1 MSAPV
6 IMGDSALIDSIRPQL
21 HEQLQPLFEQKNPC
35 LPALQA
41 TCRKILE
48 LMETTSSAETFAQ
61 QIRRDP
67 GLTCKVL
74 QISNSIA
81 YSPQQTIESVSHAV
95 SWLGLD
101 TVRSLVVAAHLV
113 DQLKHLPNSQRTLET
128 IIARSLLAA
137 TYAGELGA
145 ALAYPSP
152 GQLFTGALLH
162 SIGDLAIA
170 YQAPD
175 LHQALRAIPLVN
187 TSPEERA
194 TAERRVIGVPRLT
207 LARALASLWNLPEQV
222 VGLFSLTTHEMP
234 RGRWLSSPQTYQGMV
249 LGSTRLVE
257 AMTSPGSRTAID
269 EAKRTLLEGSGL
281 PPGRFAEVLT
291 LAADRGRQLTRSM
304 GLATGLPENS
314 DRPANRQS
322 IQTDPGSPDAASV
335 SARSALPI
343 HANPL
348 KSLQAFQES
357 LQEIKDLNKL
367 LGTLSQALQRD
378 VGFTRVG
385 LALLN
390 PHDSDQLVGR
400 LALGVSPLAPYL
412 QALSG
417 SLSQEHAFFLSILK
431 RFDPLLA
438 EDMAR
443 EAGNSLAKSFLDTWA
458 PTAAILAPLRVGT
471 KPIGLIYCDHGAQAP
486 PPLPQDY
493 QAFLLYFTQT
503 TLGINRLAGLM

>member
-6 IMGDSALIDSIRPQL
+6 ITGDSALIESIQPQL
-21 HEQLQPLFEQKNPC
+21 HEKLQPLFEQKNPC
-35 LPALQA
+35 LPALQS
-41 TCRKILE
+41 TCRKILD
-48 LMETTSSAETFAQ
+48 LIGTTSSAETFAQ

-74 QISNSIA
+74 QIANSIA
-81 YSPQQTIESVSHAV
+81 YSPQQTIASVSHAV

-101 TVRSLVVAAHLV
+101 TIRSLVAAAHLV
-113 DQLKHLPNSQRTLET
+113 DQLSHLPEGQHALET
-128 IIARSLLAA
+128 IIAQSLLAA

-145 ALAYPSP
+145 ALAYSSP

-175 LHQALRAIPLVN
+175 LHQALRAIPLAN
-187 TSPEERA
+187 ASPPERA
-194 TAERRVIGVPRLT
+194 MAEAQVIGVPRLVLAQT
-207 LARALASLWNLPEQV
+207 LARMWKLPEQV
-222 VGLFSLTTHEMP
+222 VGLFGTTTHEMP

-257 AMTSPGSRTAID
+257 AMTGPGSRTAIED
-269 EAKRTLLEGSGL
+269 EKRGLLEGSGL
-281 PPGRFAEVLT
+281 APGRFAEVMR
-291 LAADRGRQLTRSM
+291 LATDRGRQLIRSM
-304 GLATGLPENS
+304 GLAMELPDAG
-314 DRPANRQS
+314 DRSADRQS
-322 IQTDPGSPDAASV
+322 IQTPLIPQATTSIISRD
-335 SARSALPI
+335 ALPI

-348 KSLQAFQES
+348 KSLLAFQES
-357 LQEIKDLNKL
+357 LQEIKDLNRL
-367 LGTLSQALQRD
+367 LGKLSQALQHD
-378 VGFTRVG
+378 VGFTRIG

-417 SLSQEHAFFLSILK
+417 SLSQDHGFFLSVLK
-431 RFDPLLA
+431 RLDPLLV
-438 EDMAR
+438 EDIKR
-443 EAGNSLAKSFLDTWA
+443 QAGNTIARAFLDTWT

-471 KPIGLIYCDHGAQAP
+471 KPIGLIYCDHGTQAQP
-486 PPLPQDY
+486 VLPQDY

>member
-1 MSAPV
+1 MSSPV
-6 IMGDSALIDSIRPQL
+6 AAGDSALIDSIRPQL
-21 HEQLQPLFEQKNPC
+21 HEQLQPLFEQQNPC

-74 QISNSIA
+74 QIANSIA

-113 DQLKHLPNSQRTLET
+113 DQLSHLPNGQRALET

-137 TYAGELGA
+137 TYASELGT
-145 ALAYPSP
+145 ALAYPPP

-162 SIGDLAIA
+162 SIGDLAVA

-175 LHQALRAIPLVN
+175 LHQALRALPLASASL
-187 TSPEERA
+187 TER
-194 TAERRVIGVPRLT
+194 TAAETRLIGVPRLT

-222 VGLFSLTTHEMP
+222 VGLFKTASHEMP
-234 RGRWLSSPQTYQGMV
+234 RGRWLSSPQTYQGAV

-257 AMTSPGSRTAID
+257 AMTSPGVRTAID
-269 EAKRTLLEGSGL
+269 EAKQALLEGSGL
-281 PPGRFAEVLT
+281 TPGRFAEVLT
-291 LAADRGRQLTRSM
+291 QAADRGRQLTRSM
-304 GLATGLPENS
+304 GLPTGLPETGS
-314 DRPANRQS
+314 PQANRQAM
-322 IQTDPGSPDAASV
+322 QADPASPEAAAANS
-335 SARSALPI
+335 RNELPI

-367 LGTLSQALQRD
+367 LGTLCQALQRD

-417 SLSQEHAFFLSILK
+417 SLSQEHTLFLSLLK
-431 RFDPLLA
+431 RFDPRLIENLA
-438 EDMAR
+438 QED
-443 EAGNSLAKSFLDTWA
+443 GLAKTFSETWT
-458 PTAAILAPLRVGT
+458 PTAAVLAPLRVGT
-471 KPIGLIYCDHGAQAP
+471 KPIGLIYCDRGAHAQP
-486 PPLPQDY
+486 VLPQDY

-503 TLGINRLAGLM
+503 TIGINRLAGLM